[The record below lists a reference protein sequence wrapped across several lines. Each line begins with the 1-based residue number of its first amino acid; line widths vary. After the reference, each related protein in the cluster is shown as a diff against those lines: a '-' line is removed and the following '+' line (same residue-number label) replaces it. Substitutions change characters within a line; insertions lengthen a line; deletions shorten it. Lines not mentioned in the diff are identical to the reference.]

1 MSIYRRA
8 RKVDSSQTAIVAA
21 LRQAGVD
28 VFIIGQPVDLL
39 THYRGVWRPIEVKP
53 AAEPGIRVGRLA
65 IRRRTDQ
72 ERQSE
77 FIRTFAIPVVRTPL
91 QALEAIV
98 GPLPGGLV

>member
-8 RKVDSSQTAIVAA
+8 RKVDSSQKTIIDE
-21 LRQAGVD
+21 LRKAGVD
-28 VFIIGQPVDLL
+28 VWVISIPVDLL
-39 THYRGVWRPIEVKP
+39 YHYRGKWGVLECKP
-53 AAEPGIRVGRLA
+53 AAEPGIRVKTRA